1 MKDHFHLPMTVPTR
15 FRVTSHHPD
24 LTVQEQIEKLESHD
38 IKILLKLEIDFI
50 DEIQQFTV

>member
-15 FRVTSHHPD
+15 FRATSHHPD
-24 LTVQEQIEKLESHD
+24 LTFQEQIVKLESHD